1 MAGKNES
8 SSVNYLS
15 FAGKLRSLIAKP
27 DKTPRDLFMIAG
39 LVCLTACVVVFVV
52 GPVTSAVLWLIG
64 RKW

>member
-1 MAGKNES
+1 MIARLRTLTGS
-8 SSVNYLS
+8 LRTLLS
-15 FAGKLRSLIAKP
+15 KP

-52 GPVTSAVLWLIG
+52 GPVTSAVLWLIW